1 MEALNISEL
10 RRKYTPATSEPLTKD
25 TFGDPPNSTYNYASI
40 VGMLQYLRGHSRQDI
55 TYAFSQ
61 CARFTHFPRRSHEMA
76 LERIGQYL
84 KGTAEK
90 GLILCPT
97 ALEDVDVF
105 VDADFV
111 RLWPHEDKN
120 DPVSVKSRTG
130 YVITVATC
138 PVI

>member
-1 MEALNISEL
+1 
-10 RRKYTPATSEPLTKD
+10 
-25 TFGDPPNSTYNYASI
+25 
-40 VGMLQYLRGHSRQDI
+40 
-55 TYAFSQ
+55 
-61 CARFTHFPRRSHEMA
+61 MA